1 MKGWSFFLHSVKLVF
16 RNLQEALQIGLVP
29 SVIMAFL
36 IALIFSQSGLSMG
49 QISGDAAV
57 DLVESQAEIR
67 PGWLFL
73 GGLVWGLITLWIFV
87 AWHRFVLLE
96 EYPKGWVPPLH
107 FDRMLGYFGRGFMII
122 VLIAVIGLAASLI
135 SALLGPLG
143 VVVMIA
149 VWIFLIVL
157 FYRLSVVL
165 PAVAIGRPMS
175 FGDAWRATEGST
187 GAILL
192 LVVIMAIVQ
201 LGLQVVF
208 GVAIS
213 ILPILGIA
221 VQVIVTL
228 IFSLINVSIL
238 TTLYGHY
245 IEGRALD

>member
-1 MKGWSFFLHSVKLVF
+1 MKGWIFFLHSVKLVF

-36 IALIFSQSGLSMG
+36 IALIFNQSGLSMA
-49 QISGDAAV
+49 QVSGDAV
-57 DLVESQAEIR
+57 TDLAEAQAEIR

-73 GGLVWGLITLWIFV
+73 GGLIWGLITLWIFV
-87 AWHRFVLLE
+87 SWHRFVLLE

-107 FDRMLGYFGRGFMII
+107 FDRMMGYFGKGLMII
-122 VLIAVIGLAASLI
+122 LLMVLIGTAATFI

-149 VWIFLIVL
+149 VWIFLIVM

-165 PAVAIGRPMS
+165 PATAIGRPIS

-187 GAILL
+187 GAIVL

-201 LGLQVVF
+201 LGLQVIF

-213 ILPILGIA
+213 IVPILGIA